1 MEQNKKHEHATL
13 PGSKGRAFSLGIIVN
28 SAYTVLELLF
38 GFMIGS
44 MSLVADAVHN
54 LSDVLSLAVAWIA
67 EKLTHRHP
75 TTMRTYGMKGGSI
88 LAALINAM
96 LLLVAMGAIIVEA
109 IGRLAHPEPVQAGL
123 VMAVA
128 GIGILI
134 NGGTA
139 LLFMS
144 GRHGDLNVRGAFLHM
159 AADAGVSLG
168 VVLAG
173 LLMQFTGWTW
183 LDPVMSLVVAFVV
196 LWATWGLLRDAVNMA
211 LAAVP
216 RSLDPAQVAEVI
228 RDYPTVRSYHDLHIW
243 SISTTDV
250 ALTVHLERTTREG
263 NDAFLD
269 GLTEALRQTC
279 AIDHVTIQIECGN
292 FSTDNQY

>member
-1 MEQNKKHEHATL
+1 MHNHQNKGE
-13 PGSKGRAFSLGIIVN
+13 AFSIGIAVN
-28 SAYTVLELLF
+28 SLYTVIEMVF

-44 MSLVADAVHN
+44 MALVADAVHN

-75 TTMRTYGMKGGSI
+75 TAMRTYGMKGGSI

-109 IGRLAHPEPVQAGL
+109 IGRLRHPESVPANT
-123 VMAVA
+123 VMLVA

-139 LLFMS
+139 LLFMA

-159 AADAGVSLG
+159 AADAGVSVG

-173 LLMQFTGWTW
+173 LLMKFTGWAW
-183 LDPVMSLVVAFVV
+183 LDPLMSLMVAAAV

-216 RSLDPAQVAEVI
+216 RSLDPKRVGQVIA
-228 RDYPTVRSYHDLHIW
+228 DYPTVRSYHDLHIW
-243 SISTTDV
+243 SISTTDT
-250 ALTVHLERTTREG
+250 ALTVHLERTTRAD
-263 NDAFLD
+263 NDEFLD
-269 GLTEALRQTC
+269 GLAAALRQTC
-279 AIDHVTIQIECGN
+279 AIDHVTIQIECGAVA
-292 FSTDNQY
+292 TDNQY